1 MRDGVQCLTM
11 PSLHYESKGQ
21 RFDSSRARHRGQGGG
36 PTSLPTT
43 IVTSADADDT
53 QCMALAL
60 EEARR
65 AESEGE
71 VPIGAL
77 VVLDGR
83 IIGRGRNQ
91 VIAASDPTA
100 HAEIL
105 ALREAAAALGNYRLT
120 GATLYVTLEPC
131 AMCCGAAVNARVARV
146 VYGAADPKAGAA
158 QSLYRLLEDRRLNHR
173 AIVTGGVLQQECSAI
188 LSEFFQKRR

>member
-1 MRDGVQCLTM
+1 LD
-11 PSLHYESKGQ
+11 YESKGQ

-36 PTSLPTT
+36 PISPLPAT
-43 IVTSADADDT
+43 IVMSEDTDDAR
-53 QCMALAL
+53 CMALAL

-77 VVLDGR
+77 VVVGGQV
-83 IIGRGRNQ
+83 IGRGRNR

-105 ALREAAAALGNYRLT
+105 ALREAASALQNYRLT

-146 VYGAADPKAGAA
+146 VYGAPDPKAGAV

-173 AIVTGGVLQQECSAI
+173 AIVTAGVLQQECGAI
-188 LSEFFQKRR
+188 LSEFFQKRRS